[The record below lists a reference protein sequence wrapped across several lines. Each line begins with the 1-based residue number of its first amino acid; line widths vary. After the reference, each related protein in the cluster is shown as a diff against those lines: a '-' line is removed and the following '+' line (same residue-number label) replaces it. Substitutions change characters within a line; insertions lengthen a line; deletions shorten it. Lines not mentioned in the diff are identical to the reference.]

1 MKNLMKAIT
10 SSPTHR
16 FFRRKVIVY
25 LVSFYLALTFIW
37 LLPHLMPGDPVREK
51 ALKIIAAGSKGGG
64 AAVPGL
70 TEVQVKRLYEYWVQ
84 KFGLDQ
90 PLIVQYLTFLKSCLT
105 FDLGVS
111 IRFYPVKVGDLL
123 LSSLPWSLGLL
134 IPAIIIGWIMGNYL
148 GALAAYKR
156 GIFDKVLYPLFLF
169 MSQMPYYWF
178 ALILIYSLS
187 FHAGIFPPGGAF
199 TQTLTP
205 SLSLT
210 FILDLLSHYLLPF
223 VSVMV
228 PYVGGEAVG
237 MRSLILY
244 EINSDYA
251 NYLESLGF
259 RDRKLLSYAFRNAM
273 LPQVTGLPIYFA
285 SAFGGQLVTEIVFG
299 YPGIGGTLYAAV
311 IGQDYPLI
319 QGGFLIIVIITI
331 LGNFLMD
338 IFYAQIDPRIRIAY
352 RGEK

>member
-1 MKNLMKAIT
+1 MKAKP
-10 SSPTHR
+10 SPLHI
-16 FFRRKVIVY
+16 FFRRKIIAY
-25 LVSFYLALTFIW
+25 LVTFYLALTLIW

-64 AAVPGL
+64 ASIPGL
-70 TEVQVKRLYEYWVQ
+70 TEVQVKRLYEYWVE

-90 PLIVQYLTFLKSCLT
+90 PLIVQYFVFLKSCFTL
-105 FDLGVS
+105 DLGVS
-111 IRFYPVKVGDLL
+111 IRHYPSRVNDLL
-123 LSSLPWSLGLL
+123 IQSLPWSLGLL
-134 IPAIIIGWIMGNYL
+134 LPAIVVGWIFGNYL

-156 GIFDKVLYPLFLF
+156 GIFDKVLYSLFLF

-178 ALILIYSLS
+178 ALILVYSLS
-187 FHAGIFPPGGAF
+187 FNWRILPPAGAY
-199 TQTLTP
+199 TLTLTP

-210 FILDLLSHYLLPF
+210 FVLDLLSHYLLPF
-223 VSVMV
+223 LSVMI
-228 PYVGGEAVG
+228 PYIGGEAIG

-251 NYLESLGF
+251 NYFESLGF
-259 RDRKLLSYAFRNAM
+259 RDRKLLSYTFRNAV

-299 YPGIGGTLYAAV
+299 YPGIGSLLYAAV

-319 QGGFLIIVIITI
+319 QGGFLMIVIITI
-331 LGNFLMD
+331 LGNFLID
-338 IFYAQIDPRIRIAY
+338 LYYAYIDPRIRVAY

>member
-1 MKNLMKAIT
+1 MTKVNTK
-10 SSPTHR
+10 SPTFR
-16 FFRRKVIVY
+16 FFKRKLIVY
-25 LVSFYLALTFIW
+25 LATFYLALTFIW

-51 ALKIIAAGSKGGG
+51 ALKIIAAGSKGGS

-70 TEVQVKRLYEYWVQ
+70 TEVQVKRLYEYWV
-84 KFGLDQ
+84 KEFGLDQ
-90 PLIVQYLTFLKSCLT
+90 PFIIQYLIFLKNCLT

-111 IRFYPVKVGDLL
+111 IRFYPIKVSNLL
-123 LSSLPWSLGLL
+123 LESLPWSLGLL
-134 IPAIIIGWIMGNYL
+134 VPAIIIGWILGNYL

-156 GIFDKVLYPLFLF
+156 GIFDKVLYPLLLF
-169 MSQMPYYWF
+169 ASQMPYYWF

-187 FHAGIFPPGGAF
+187 FNAGIFPPGGAY

-205 SLSLT
+205 SLSTT
-210 FILDLLSHYLLPF
+210 FILDLLNHYFLPF
-223 VSVMV
+223 ISVMI
-228 PYVGGEAVG
+228 PYIGGEAIG

-244 EINSDYA
+244 EINSDYV
-251 NYLESLGF
+251 NYFESLGF
-259 RDRKLLSYAFRNAM
+259 RDKKLLSYAFRNAM

-311 IGQDYPLI
+311 VGQDYPLI
-319 QGGFLIIVIITI
+319 QGGFLMIVIITI
-331 LGNFLMD
+331 VGNFLMD
-338 IFYAQIDPRIRIAY
+338 VFYAQIDPRIRAAY